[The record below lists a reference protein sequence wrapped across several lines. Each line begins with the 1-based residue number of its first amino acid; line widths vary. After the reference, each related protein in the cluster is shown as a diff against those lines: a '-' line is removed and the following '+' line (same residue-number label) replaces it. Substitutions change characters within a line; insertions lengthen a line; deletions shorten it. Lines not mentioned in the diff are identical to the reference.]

1 MAVRISVI
9 MPVYNAQ
16 RYVGEA
22 IRSILSQTFSNFE
35 YIIINDGSTDQS
47 EEVILSV
54 SDPRIRYIRNDGNKG
69 LIYTLNRGI
78 SLAKGALIARMDAD
92 DICDPLRFEKQVL
105 EFERDPELVL
115 CGSFIRSF
123 GDRNEDVT
131 HMVST
136 PAEIMAA
143 VFVSCPF
150 AHPTVMMRANALRQ
164 LDPVY
169 REEYKHSED
178 YDLWSRL
185 VFMGKSRNIPEM
197 LLNYRA
203 HAQQVSTV
211 HQDIKY
217 QSVQMIQ
224 LNLLS
229 RLGLQPDAADRQFH
243 LNLFK
248 GISRQ
253 DKDYL
258 RHGALWLTTFHKA
271 FTSRYPQYAPAFNS
285 MMASRWLRICGNS
298 GLGLAGVKL
307 AFKQPFFSPKN
318 LKFKDLIKF
327 FYKTIS
333 GYRQVENNRL
343 EV

>member
-1 MAVRISVI
+1 
-9 MPVYNAQ
+9 MPVYNAEA
-16 RYVGEA
+16 YVAEA
-22 IRSILSQTFSNFE
+22 IRSVLSQTFSDFE
-35 YIIINDGSTDQS
+35 FLIINDGSTDQS
-47 EEVILSV
+47 EAVIRSIP
-54 SDPRIRYIRNDGNKG
+54 DPRIRYIQNDGNKG
-69 LIYTLNRGI
+69 LIYTLNRGVT
-78 SLAKGALIARMDAD
+78 LAQGMLIARMDAD
-92 DICDPLRFEKQVL
+92 DICDPSRFEKQAL
-105 EFERDPELVL
+105 EFERDPALVL

-150 AHPTVMMRANALRQ
+150 AHPTVMMRADALRQ
-164 LDPVY
+164 LGAVY

-185 VFMGKSRNIPEM
+185 VFTGKSRNIPEM

-217 QSVQMIQ
+217 KSVQKIQ

-229 RLGLQPDAADRQFH
+229 RLGLQPDDFEKQFH

-253 DKDYL
+253 DADYL
-258 RHGALWLTTFHKA
+258 RHGALWLTMFHQA
-271 FTSRYPQYAPAFNS
+271 FTAHYPQYATAFNS
-285 MMASRWLRICGNS
+285 MISSRWLKICGNS

-307 AFKQPFFSPKN
+307 AFKQPFFTAKT

-333 GYRQVENNRL
+333 GYRQVENN
-343 EV
+343 